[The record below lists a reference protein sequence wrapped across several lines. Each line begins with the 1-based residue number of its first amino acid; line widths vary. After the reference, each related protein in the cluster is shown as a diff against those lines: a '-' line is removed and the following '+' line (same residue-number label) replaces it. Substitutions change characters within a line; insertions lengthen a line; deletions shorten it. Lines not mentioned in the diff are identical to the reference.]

1 MSLVNYM
8 NKSEKLLQQVK
19 DGYNQIADHFSKTR
33 YAPWSEFELF
43 NEYIKDNQKILD
55 LGCGNGRLFF
65 SVLKDYDVEYYG
77 ADNSEK
83 LIEIAKSRNSKF
95 EIRNSKQSQNP
106 NFQIAEMPEI
116 PFPDSCFNLVICIA
130 AFHHLPDKALR
141 EKTLSEIKRVL
152 KPGGYLLMT
161 NWHLWHQPFWT
172 HFFNNFFKKNS
183 IKDFFLPWKSAD
195 GQVQCQR
202 YYHAFTKLEL
212 KRLFKKSGLKLE
224 KLYLHNNVFKKNYG
238 RGIDIISIVKKI

>member
-65 SVLKDYDVEYYG
+65 TVLKDFNIEYHG
-77 ADNSEK
+77 IDNSER
-83 LIEIAKSRNSKF
+83 LIEIAKKKIFNYQLPITNQFSSF
-95 EIRNSKQSQNP
+95 
-106 NFQIAEMPEI
+106 NFQVSNITDLPY
-116 PFPDSCFNLVICIA
+116 PDNYFDLVFCVA
-130 AFHHLPDKALR
+130 AFHHLPTKKLRLKA
-141 EKTLSEIKRVL
+141 LSEIKRVL

-161 NWHLWHQPFWT
+161 NWHLWHRPFWKY
-172 HFFNNFFKKNS
+172 FFSDIFKKVS
-183 IKDFFLPWKSAD
+183 IKDFFFPWKSAD
-195 GQVQCQR
+195 GQIQCQR
-202 YYHAFTKLEL
+202 YYHAFTKGEL
-212 KRLFKKSGLKLE
+212 KRLFKKIGFKTE
-224 KLYLHNNVFKKNYG
+224 KIFLHQNSHKKEYG